1 MCHALPQ
8 ANDGAKAITAQI
20 KKLKS
25 RKEQWLG
32 KIMTTWRERKIPLF
46 TQEAIHKLIQANSSW
61 VDEVNE
67 NRKRQ
72 RETIKTD
79 INRHKKIL
87 DDIQQKRLSQEDTYQ
102 TLLLTTRADMS
113 WYHPSDAERAHIERK
128 LSASTDAYNFSQ
140 GRLCSM
146 KCKLESNCVT

>member
-1 MCHALPQ
+1 MADNLCRALPQ
-8 ANDGAKAITAQI
+8 GNDGAKTITAQI

-25 RKEQWLG
+25 RKEQWPG
-32 KIMTTWRERKIPLF
+32 KIMTTLRERKIPLF

-79 INRHKKIL
+79 IN
-87 DDIQQKRLSQEDTYQ
+87 
-102 TLLLTTRADMS
+102 
-113 WYHPSDAERAHIERK
+113 
-128 LSASTDAYNFSQ
+128 
-140 GRLCSM
+140 
-146 KCKLESNCVT
+146 